1 MATSRVPKSWIA
13 FLLIVLVLLGG
24 LGALQVWSALA
35 TRDMVQDAISAP
47 LGTAKVDVEQEKARQ
62 EAIGHRIENRSKA
75 LLQTNLASALGAS
88 LGVLI
93 SASGALLAV
102 FTYLA
107 AREKERADRL
117 DELEKDREDRR
128 QAQEKD
134 RLDRLGGALS
144 ETLGWLVAGEP
155 RQRVVGAAGLLPFFA
170 PDRSDFHLQAFSAL
184 LAAARTE
191 DEPPEVQQGVRLALE
206 QAARNVAAET
216 LRKLSWQAVRLSGV
230 NFCGCDLS
238 GLDFRDADLADGRLE
253 GAILAGT
260 DLTAAG
266 LQGARLM
273 KADLSG
279 ANLTYADL
287 AGASLAGATLQG
299 AILEGAKVLNLD
311 LDGAD
316 LRGLAEGWRGVPW
329 DATANWR
336 KARFDPE
343 VLEELQRRYGAEAPD
358 LDVLMLMWEAP
369 PFVAGGTW
377 TACYHLVRR
386 LRRRGAKV
394 TVVVPWERSLI
405 DDSPFGLD
413 VPLIALGIVPT
424 ASGDAVTS
432 AYGGGAP
439 SWSPYGMASASSYGG
454 GAYWTPGAYGTM
466 GSYGTT
472 GAYGPGGV
480 YGVGGSYGAYGGAGL
495 AGSVLFRLIGEFRRR
510 LASELAGMRPDVI
523 HAHDWVT
530 FEAARQAS
538 QQTGAPWIA
547 HFHSTEN
554 DRRPNAPDEL
564 TLRIERMG
572 VDSAAGLVVP
582 AQGTRQRLV
591 TDHGAGA
598 QRADVVPNMLSDDP
612 PSTSQM
618 GRFETRRVV
627 FVGRLSEQKGL
638 DRFGAVARAVR
649 QNLPGIRFE
658 VFGDGEQRSSVW
670 TYGLDWRGL
679 LPWDRRGEAYAGAS
693 VVVVPSRSEPFG
705 MVILEAMQHRAPVL
719 YPAKSGAAEVLE
731 SGVKVDPS
739 DIGAMAG
746 EVGRLLGD
754 LRQWEEIVRAQATE
768 IDAYPRRPDDEL
780 LIAVWRR
787 AASAGQE
794 ART

>member
-24 LGALQVWSALA
+24 LGGLQVWSALA
-35 TRDMVQDAISAP
+35 TRDMVQEAISAP
-47 LGTAKVDVEQEKARQ
+47 LGAAKGDIEQEKARQ

-107 AREKERADRL
+107 AREKERVDRL
-117 DELEKDREDRR
+117 GELEKDRRDRR

-191 DEPPEVQQGVRLALE
+191 DEPPEVRQGVRLALE
-206 QAARNVAAET
+206 QAARNVAPQT
-216 LRKLSWQAVRLSGV
+216 LRKLSWQAVRLSGA
-230 NFCGCDLS
+230 NFGGCDLS
-238 GLDFRDADLADGRLE
+238 GLDLRDADLADGRIE
-253 GAILAGT
+253 GASLALT

-273 KADLSG
+273 RADLTG

-287 AGASLAGATLQG
+287 AGASLAGAVLTG

-311 LDGAD
+311 LEGAD
-316 LRGLAEGWRGVPW
+316 LRGLGEGWRGVPW

-336 KARFDPE
+336 KATFDPE
-343 VLEELQRRYGAEAPD
+343 VLEELERRYGAEAPD
-358 LDVLMLMWEAP
+358 LDILMLMWEAP

-405 DDSPFGLD
+405 EDSPFGLD
-413 VPLIALGIVPT
+413 VPIVALGIVPT
-424 ASGDAVTS
+424 ASGEAVTS

-439 SWSPYGMASASSYGG
+439 SWSPYGMASAPSYAG
-454 GAYWTPGAYGTM
+454 GAYGTA
-466 GSYGTT
+466 GAYGPP

-480 YGVGGSYGAYGGAGL
+480 YGVGGSYGVYGGAGL

-510 LASELAGMRPDVI
+510 LSAELAGMRPDVI

-530 FEAARQAS
+530 FEAARLAS

-554 DRRPNAPDEL
+554 DRRPDAPDEL
-564 TLRIERMG
+564 TLRIERMA
-572 VDSAAGLVVP
+572 VDAAAGLVVP
-582 AQGTRQRLV
+582 AEGTRQRLV

-598 QRADVVPNMLSDDP
+598 QRAEVIPNMLSDDP

-638 DRFGAVARAVR
+638 DRFGGVARAVR
-649 QNLPGIRFE
+649 QTLPGIRFE

-705 MVILEAMQHRAPVL
+705 MTILEAMQHRAPVL

-739 DIGAMAG
+739 DIEAMAG
-746 EVGRLLGD
+746 HVLRLLGD
-754 LRQWEEIVRAQATE
+754 LRQWEETVRAQATE

-787 AASAGQE
+787 AASARQE
-794 ART
+794 SRA